1 MAALSLTKYASI
13 SNYKK
18 CGEIL
23 KSPIIGEKQFAM
35 LCLQC
40 HEICLQFQTFVL
52 HIEKEHENCFL
63 DVKTEEEYLDISSE
77 DGDNASSEYD
87 KSDSEEEDD
96 KKVGENWLRIAL
108 FLYEFKYLQDFLMD
122 PLGEPEVLLVKHKT
136 LKEKDQICNRRTRQS
151 FHESKRKP
159 LQKILTENDVKQEPD
174 DDSETFKQM
183 SKEVRLYSIL

>member
-63 DVKTEEEYLDISSE
+63 DVKTEEEYLDIGSSE
-77 DGDNASSEYD
+77 DGDNASSDYD
-87 KSDSEEEDD
+87 KSDSEEDED
-96 KKVGENWLRIAL
+96 KKVGKHLLIIPEMIFIRI
-108 FLYEFKYLQDFLMD
+108 
-122 PLGEPEVLLVKHKT
+122 
-136 LKEKDQICNRRTRQS
+136 
-151 FHESKRKP
+151 
-159 LQKILTENDVKQEPD
+159 
-174 DDSETFKQM
+174 
-183 SKEVRLYSIL
+183 